1 MFLHV
6 YFYFDITYFAV
17 SDIWHGNL
25 VSEAGSHG
33 TPGVMFGF
41 WPCVQP
47 RSLFFTKWCS
57 LVLQTWI
64 SNIYDTEISFSTCWV
79 FFFPFKGVCRFAQCA
94 VYLNT
99 WVIVASVVSEG
110 ALFMSLVLPVA
121 TVDWS
126 KSNIWRLYISKK
138 AFFFKHIM
146 ISWWPFFGLSLF
158 GGRACQNCL
167 FWTKFNLHLIIR
179 SLQKALRF
187 QKFHPSPHAFFLSY
201 LLK

>member
-1 MFLHV
+1 MLYQTSDMVILCLKLGLMEHQVSCLAFDHVFNPEVFFLQNGVHL
-6 YFYFDITYFAV
+6 FYKLESAIYMTQK
-17 SDIWHGNL
+17 L
-25 VSEAGSHG
+25 VS
-33 TPGVMFGF
+33 
-41 WPCVQP
+41 QP
-47 RSLFFTKWCS
+47 AEF
-57 LVLQTWI
+57 
-64 SNIYDTEISFSTCWV
+64 

-126 KSNIWRLYISKK
+126 KSNFWRLYISKK

>member
-47 RSLFFTKWCS
+47 RSLFFLQNGVHLFYKLESAIYMTQK
-57 LVLQTWI
+57 LVSQPA
-64 SNIYDTEISFSTCWV
+64 EF

-138 AFFFKHIM
+138 AFF
-146 ISWWPFFGLSLF
+146 LSILWFLDDLF
-158 GGRACQNCL
+158 LALACSVGVPVKIACSG
-167 FWTKFNLHLIIR
+167 R
-179 SLQKALRF
+179 SLICT
-187 QKFHPSPHAFFLSY
+187 
-201 LLK
+201 